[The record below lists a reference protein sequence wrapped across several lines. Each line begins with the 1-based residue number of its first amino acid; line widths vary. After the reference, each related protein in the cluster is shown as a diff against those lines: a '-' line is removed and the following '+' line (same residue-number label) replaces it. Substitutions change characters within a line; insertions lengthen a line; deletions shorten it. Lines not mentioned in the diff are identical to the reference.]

1 MTLHIGEP
9 PEPAPG
15 DRTGIAAHMGHV
27 LCPACAAPFLTGAAF
42 TADLMYRL
50 HWREEQKRENPPQ
63 RQFVIGWIEGA
74 R

>member
-1 MTLHIGEP
+1 
-9 PEPAPG
+9 
-15 DRTGIAAHMGHV
+15 MGHV